1 VFCGYMDSIV
11 PLNTVGGT
19 RRALTHEAGP
29 LNKPPVAMRS
39 RGRKLDLRLA
49 KLDLRLAKLDLRL
62 AKLDL
67 RLAKLD
73 LRLAKLDL
81 RLGKLVFH
89 YRDHFKTALSRS
101 ARGRK
106 SRLCSQ
112 GPEECAL
119 GSDLRVVKR
128 RSVKC
133 EAAMQAHPELSAPR
147 LLALGA

>member
-1 VFCGYMDSIV
+1 MFCGYMDSIV

-39 RGRKLDLRLA
+39 RGR
-49 KLDLRLAKLDLRL
+49 
-62 AKLDL
+62 KLDL

-133 EAAMQAHPELSAPR
+133 EAAMQAPELSAPR